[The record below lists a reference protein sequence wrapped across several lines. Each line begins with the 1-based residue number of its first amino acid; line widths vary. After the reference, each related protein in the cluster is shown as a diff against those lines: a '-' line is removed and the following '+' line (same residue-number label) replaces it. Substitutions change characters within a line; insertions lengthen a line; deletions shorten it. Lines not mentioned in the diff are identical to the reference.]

1 MTSPHSALLLLVA
14 LSAAAAA
21 AATTTTT
28 TPSPAAAPKDRKNV
42 LMIIVDD
49 LRPEVSAFNQSFMHT
64 PNIDRLGKQGV
75 VFARTYC
82 QQAICGPTR
91 NSFLSGRRPQRTE
104 SWNFLDSFREV
115 GPDWISFPEVREE
128 KKRQGGG
135 AGGGE
140 REQRTATNSN
150 VQQRAA
156 TCSNVQQRAATCSN
170 VQQRAVTCSTPPL
183 CARGHSCVS
192 TTLSRN
198 SYYDHYYYY
207 YYY

>member
-1 MTSPHSALLLLVA
+1 MTSPHSALLLVA

-21 AATTTTT
+21 AA
-28 TPSPAAAPKDRKNV
+28 ADPKRKNV

-49 LRPEVSAFNQSFMHT
+49 LRPEVSAFNQSLMHT

-115 GPDWISFPEVREE
+115 GPDWISFPEVRKE
-128 KKRQGGG
+128 KKRGREGGE
-135 AGGGE
+135 GGREGRREGE
-140 REQRTATNSN
+140 RESN
-150 VQQRAA
+150 EQQRAA
-156 TCSNVQQRAATCSN
+156 TCS
-170 VQQRAVTCSTPPL
+170 
-183 CARGHSCVS
+183 
-192 TTLSRN
+192 
-198 SYYDHYYYY
+198 
-207 YYY
+207 